1 MSIISFN
8 ESIQKGE
15 YKKAASDRPERR
27 SCLKVKIVLSM
38 CQMLQERNC
47 VGLCPIFYAA
57 DLIQFLYVVYCVNVT
72 DSSALCPHDKRRC
85 VYYISGITYALEP
98 VPVSYAGGSEEY
110 IVARYK
116 VIKM

>member
-47 VGLCPIFYAA
+47 VGLCPILYAA

-72 DSSALCPHDKRRC
+72 YRSALCPHYERGGMHC
-85 VYYISGITYALEP
+85 ISGVTYALEP
-98 VPVSYAGGSEEY
+98 ISVSHSCCGEED
-110 IVARYK
+110 IFACYK